1 MSRLVTSFS
10 KMRQIIVLLTLLY
23 VTPSIAGVPLTDG
36 ESRWVPARASLG
48 RNDREN
54 HVVKEALST
63 HTMLSGTGAICGEL
77 HLSLS
82 QPVTVAMAGDEF
94 DTGAKTKAA
103 TPSSSPKKSL
113 MKAGLYSALLPGL
126 GQRYVGSP
134 TKTKVFL
141 AVEIVT
147 WLGYASYKV
156 YEGWKEDDMI
166 RFAAEHANAQLE
178 NTSDDFRDLVGFY
191 DDIDQYNMVA
201 RATDF
206 GTRPYLMDT
215 PENHWR
221 WQSPGEQSAYRQFKN
236 RWHEAGRRAEIMLV
250 MTVVNRFVSII
261 DAVRDARKSNR
272 RLDTEFSK
280 EEKPSVHLAID
291 PLSRNN
297 QVTVAVTGLF

>member
-1 MSRLVTSFS
+1 MSRSVTSFS
-10 KMRQIIVLLTLLY
+10 KMRIIVPAIAAFVFVSSAHAEDNMECRVSHSAMSGVRNTDLLTDLH
-23 VTPSIAGVPLTDG
+23 S
-36 ESRWVPARASLG
+36 E
-48 RNDREN
+48 
-54 HVVKEALST
+54 
-63 HTMLSGTGAICGEL
+63 LSGTGDIGHAL
-77 HLSLS
+77 HLSLT
-82 QPVTVAMAGDEF
+82 QPEALAMAGDEF
-94 DTGAKTKAA
+94 DTAVKGT
-103 TPSSSPKKSL
+103 TPTSGSKNKSL
-113 MKAGLYSALLPGL
+113 IKAGLYSALLPGL
-126 GQRYVGSP
+126 GQRYVGSS

-141 AVEIVT
+141 GVEIGI

-221 WQSPGEQSAYRQFKN
+221 WQSSNDQGSYRQFKN
-236 RWHEAGRRAEIMLV
+236 SWREAGRRAEIMLV
-250 MTVVNRFVSII
+250 MTVVNRLVSII

-297 QVTVAVTGLF
+297 QVKVAVTGLF